1 MVEEN
6 ESVSENGHGEGLEM
20 AELHGDPLGEVADQ
34 LASDGGPADGVGRA
48 ARHVVY
54 VDTVRHGNRLEEKGG
69 VNLHFLFLFPYPT
82 FLFLSPYPTFLF
94 LSLQLRGT
102 RAHDRTLHS
111 IMRSCMGNKHKL
123 LCTQLQL

>member
-6 ESVSENGHGEGLEM
+6 ESVSEDGHGEGLEM

-69 VNLHFLFLFPYPT
+69 VNLHFSLS
-82 FLFLSPYPTFLF
+82 LSPYPTFLF

-123 LCTQLQL
+123 LCTQQSRLQL